1 MNDHATPVLSRR
13 RLLRTAFCSSAALA
27 LNLRVEKLAATETSD
42 HHLLAIGDFGS
53 MEPPQTAVA
62 KGMLSYVQ
70 GLGIKP
76 EWLML
81 LGDNFYKATKGGF
94 TPTSER
100 WKAGF
105 EDMYPKSLCAGP
117 CPAVLGNHDYHD
129 NPSGEQVQLAYAKG
143 DTRWRMPA
151 KWYRLDFPKKNPL
164 ATFLFLDTNLK
175 TISGGKSKKGVEQAH
190 LPAEEE
196 AAQWAWLEKQLA
208 SKRAPFTIVVGH
220 HPVFSNGIHGDQ
232 KELVEKLE
240 PMLEKAGVHAYMCG
254 HDHDLQHLE
263 MEGRKTSYVLS
274 GGGGARAY
282 PILSLRKAPYAS
294 SVYGFTHLQINAQRL
309 LFRHVDANGKQV
321 HAFEKR
327 LDHTWSEVA

>member
-1 MNDHATPVLSRR
+1 MPAPALSRR
-13 RLLRTAFCSSAALA
+13 RLLQTAFCSSAALA
-27 LNLRVEKLAATETSD
+27 LNLRVEKLAAAEATD

-62 KGMLSYVQ
+62 KGMQSYVQ

-94 TPTSER
+94 TPKSER
-100 WKAGF
+100 WKTGF
-105 EDMYPKSLCAGP
+105 EDMYPNSLCAGP
-117 CPAVLGNHDYHD
+117 CPVVLGNHDYHD
-129 NPSGEQVQLAYAKG
+129 NLGGEQVQLAYAKG
-143 DTRWRMPA
+143 DTRWTLPS
-151 KWYRLDFPKKNPL
+151 KWYRMVFPTKNPL
-164 ATFLFLDTNLK
+164 VTFLFIDTNTK
-175 TISGGKSKKGVEQAH
+175 AVTEHGSKDKKERPH
-190 LPAEEE
+190 LTAEEE
-196 AAQWAWLEKQLA
+196 TAQWAWLEKQFA
-208 SKRAPFTIVVGH
+208 GKRAPFTIVAGH

-232 KELVEKLE
+232 KELVDRLE

-274 GGGGARAY
+274 GGGGARSY

-294 SVYGFTHLQINAQRL
+294 GIYGFTHVQVNAQRL
-309 LFRHVDANGKQV
+309 LFRHVDPNGKQV

-327 LDHTWSEVA
+327 LDHSWSEVA